1 MTTEDI
7 YIINKKC
14 SQDNLKDGLK
24 NCFSTSMIILNEEKS
39 ETHQINNENQ
49 QQESLQHQLRLNSTS
64 LYSGDD
70 DSSSIFYET
79 NSKALTNNEKR
90 HPSSNDYNSRKEL
103 LQQSGTNSNISVS
116 NCFSTNSENN
126 QNLNV
131 KMTNSNEDL
140 LFKEQEKV
148 VLIDFRENNLATTY
162 TYRDGS
168 TLNNQLD
175 NNANNDNPNA
185 DASSAQ
191 SDKNKK
197 IIVRVVTVVSA
208 IFFIVCFAM
217 VAFTLRYL
225 KYFFRLSFRE
235 NSINTVMSAPF
246 NHPIFS

>member
-7 YIINKKC
+7 YIINSKKC
-14 SQDNLKDGLK
+14 NQDNLK

-39 ETHQINNENQ
+39 ETEKIYNENQ
-49 QQESLQHQLRLNSTS
+49 QQESLQQQFRLNSTS

-90 HPSSNDYNSRKEL
+90 HPSSNYDYNSRKEL

-126 QNLNV
+126 QNINV
-131 KMTNSNEDL
+131 KLTNSNEDL

-185 DASSAQ
+185 DASSEQ

-225 KYFFRLSFRE
+225 KKNF
-235 NSINTVMSAPF
+235 
-246 NHPIFS
+246 